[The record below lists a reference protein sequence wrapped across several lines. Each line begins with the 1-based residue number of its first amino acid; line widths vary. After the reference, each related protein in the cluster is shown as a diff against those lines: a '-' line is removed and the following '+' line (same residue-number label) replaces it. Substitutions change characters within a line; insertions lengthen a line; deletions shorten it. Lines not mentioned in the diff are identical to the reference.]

1 MIDTT
6 LSLAVDDREGALN
19 QALLYPLR
27 FEPIY
32 QYRLW
37 GGRYLANLLTAPL
50 PNGPIGEAWLLSDT
64 MTIRVASPMDRS
76 KGGPSVNCYS
86 SFLSKCWESWLG
98 AFPDSR

>member
-6 LSLAVDDREGALN
+6 ASLAVDDSEAALH

-37 GGRYLANLLTAPL
+37 GGRHLANLLTAPL
-50 PNGPIGEAWLLSDT
+50 PKWSRDAKPCE
-64 MTIRVASPMDRS
+64 DRDLQA
-76 KGGPSVNCYS
+76 V
-86 SFLSKCWESWLG
+86 
-98 AFPDSR
+98 